1 MPLARE
7 VRKLSSTAIRGVLLL
22 MLALCAAAL
31 LPRQAAADDSILLD
45 RVVAVVNKEV
55 ITWSELYAAMDS
67 EFGKALSAMSD
78 KDRLAFLKSREGVY
92 LDAMINNRLQM
103 QSAKKLGITPAED
116 EIDEAIDG
124 IRKKNNLT
132 PGQFESELKDAGYTK
147 DTYRKSITEQMTIS
161 RLVDREVRRNV
172 KVTDE
177 DVKDYLKASNL
188 PADGKFYHITQAYFK
203 LPTEDN
209 VEETKQ
215 KIAKFM
221 AEANG
226 GANFRELSA
235 KYSESAIA
243 ENGGDMGYI
252 HESKLSDEF
261 KHAVQDLK
269 PGDVSRPFQSSMGVH
284 IIKLEDVRTARQMLE
299 AERFSAAYRD
309 WLRALREDALVEVR
323 L

>member
-1 MPLARE
+1 MPIRSFI
-7 VRKLSSTAIRGVLLL
+7 LS
-22 MLALCAAAL
+22 LALCAAAL
-31 LPRQAAADDSILLD
+31 LPRQAVAADDSILLD

-55 ITWSELYAAMDS
+55 ITWSELYSNMET
-67 EFGKALSAMSD
+67 EFDKALSTMDD

-92 LDAMINNRLQM
+92 LDSMINNRIQM
-103 QSAKKLGITPAED
+103 QTAKKLGISPGDT

-124 IRKKNNLT
+124 IRKKNNLA
-132 PGQFESELKDAGYTK
+132 PEVFEKELKDAGYTK
-147 DTYRKSITEQMTIS
+147 DSYRKAITEQMTIS

-172 KVTDE
+172 KVTDD
-177 DVKDYLKASNL
+177 DVKEYLKVNHL
-188 PADGKFYHITQAYFK
+188 PAEGKFYRITQAYFK

-221 AEANG
+221 SEANA

-252 HESKLSDEF
+252 HQSKLSDEF
-261 KHAVQDLK
+261 SRAVKELK

-284 IIKLEDVRTARQMLE
+284 IIKLEDIRTPMQMLE
-299 AERFSAAYRD
+299 AERFETAYRD
-309 WLRALREDALVEVR
+309 WLRALREDALIEVR
-323 L
+323 LN